1 MEIVPVFML
10 YCQNDSM
17 AKKWKKK
24 TKMKIEI
31 APPNQIVTPFTRKKC
46 ESHFYILYTQHF

>member
-24 TKMKIEI
+24 RKMKIEI
-31 APPNQIVTPFTRKKC
+31 APNVTPFTRKKC